1 MKRLLN
7 VTFLFLIIIFQIE
20 AQDCK
25 VEQNPTTPVL
35 GMEVK
40 ASVNHKDNISFY
52 TVEGI
57 TDSLIIYFRF
67 NDAWGRTVQI
77 GDSSIIKLEN
87 HHHIK
92 LYSLRESIS
101 TFKIVPITMGEGKTW
116 YYAFVAWIS
125 KNDVKQLS
133 EMPIKNHFPYSKID
147 EIYYQDRYGYIG
159 LKTRNKRRDSVEFG
173 GKLNAWYR
181 NLRLLAKCAL
191 EL

>member
-1 MKRLLN
+1 MKTLLTIFLL
-7 VTFLFLIIIFQIE
+7 TFIYTSH

-25 VEQNPTTPVL
+25 VEQNPIPPVL
-35 GMEVK
+35 GIEIK

-52 TVEGI
+52 AVENI

-67 NDAWGRTVQI
+67 NDVWGRTVQI
-77 GDSSIIKLEN
+77 GDSSIIKLGNN
-87 HHHIK
+87 HKIR

-101 TFKIVPITMGEGKTW
+101 TFKIVPMTMGEGKTW
-116 YYAFVAWIS
+116 HFTFVAWIS

-133 EMPIKNHFPYSKID
+133 EMPIKSHFLYSKID
-147 EIYYQDRYGYIG
+147 EVYYQDRYGYIG

-173 GKLNAWYR
+173 GKLNVWYR
-181 NLRLLAKCAL
+181 NLRQLAKCAL

>member
-1 MKRLLN
+1 MKYLLN
-7 VTFLFLIIIFQIE
+7 VTFLFLLIIFQTE

-25 VEQNPTTPVL
+25 VEQNPTPPVL

-52 TVEGI
+52 AVEGI
-57 TDSLIIYFRF
+57 TDSLIIEFRF
-67 NDAWGRTVQI
+67 NDVWGRTVQI

-87 HHHIK
+87 NHYIK
-92 LYSLRESIS
+92 LYGLRESIS
-101 TFKIVPITMGEGKTW
+101 TFKIVPMTMGEGKTW
-116 YYAFVAWIS
+116 YYTFVAWIS

-133 EMPIKNHFPYSKID
+133 EVPIKNHFLYSKID

-173 GKLNAWYR
+173 GKLNVWYR
-181 NLRLLAKCAL
+181 NLHQLAKCAL

>member
-35 GMEVK
+35 GKEVK

-67 NDAWGRTVQI
+67 NDAW
-77 GDSSIIKLEN
+77 
-87 HHHIK
+87 
-92 LYSLRESIS
+92 
-101 TFKIVPITMGEGKTW
+101 
-116 YYAFVAWIS
+116 
-125 KNDVKQLS
+125 
-133 EMPIKNHFPYSKID
+133 
-147 EIYYQDRYGYIG
+147 
-159 LKTRNKRRDSVEFG
+159 
-173 GKLNAWYR
+173 
-181 NLRLLAKCAL
+181 
-191 EL
+191 